1 MNTRAQLMV
10 VLLGRVKHSIRGV
23 KGVNKTFG
31 TDRIPGCEGF
41 HRGKTKK
48 NSGENQDTVR

>member
-10 VLLGRVKHSIRGV
+10 VLLGRVKQSIR
-23 KGVNKTFG
+23 GVNKTFG

-41 HRGKTKK
+41 RRGIRKK
-48 NSGENQDTVR
+48 NSGENQNTVR